1 MRKLEGK
8 LREVI
13 RVTPGER
20 DQMFALMDRYY
31 LGMKRPEFEADLDE
45 KQWVIQL
52 IQPETGRIQG
62 FSTQVIMKTEVG
74 ERTVKALFSGDTIIA
89 PEYWANNNFIQVWGR
104 FALSLMDAAEES
116 FPPVELYWFL
126 ISKGYKTYRF
136 LPVFFHEFYPRH
148 DVESS
153 RKVRRVIDA
162 LGRHK
167 YPERYDPARGVICA
181 ENDDSCRLR
190 EDVAQ
195 VTPERL
201 ADPHVRFFLRRNPEH
216 ARGDELCCIAPLTRA
231 NFTRA
236 AYRAIGPEPAPR
248 AVSSC
253 H

>member
-104 FALSLMDAAEES
+104 FALS
-116 FPPVELYWFL
+116 
-126 ISKGYKTYRF
+126 
-136 LPVFFHEFYPRH
+136 
-148 DVESS
+148 
-153 RKVRRVIDA
+153 
-162 LGRHK
+162 
-167 YPERYDPARGVICA
+167 
-181 ENDDSCRLR
+181 
-190 EDVAQ
+190 
-195 VTPERL
+195 
-201 ADPHVRFFLRRNPEH
+201 
-216 ARGDELCCIAPLTRA
+216 
-231 NFTRA
+231 
-236 AYRAIGPEPAPR
+236 
-248 AVSSC
+248 
-253 H
+253 